1 VAKSLFTLPFIPTL
15 QLAAG
20 WFIGLLRYEDVMEE
34 YTIRPLMLSRVM
46 SEMGPMTYLAYP
58 GRPIIRPY
66 VMWYIRAGD
75 TDVLVDTAIE
85 AEDYRTYHPGFNNVP
100 FEPVQ
105 GFEKALEKVGCKA
118 NDIDIV
124 IQTHLHM
131 DHIYNTLKCRN
142 AVVYVQKKELEFALN
157 PHPIFEI
164 LYPRDIIK
172 NLAFEVI
179 DGEQTILP
187 GIAVMPV
194 PGHTPGCQAV
204 IVDTAEGKAVISGFC
219 SIAENFYP
227 PEDVKE
233 TVTPFASYP
242 VIAPGIHTDLLR
254 AYESVLRVKQIA
266 DIIIPMHD
274 PDMAERAHIP

>member
-1 VAKSLFTLPFIPTL
+1 MK
-15 QLAAG
+15 
-20 WFIGLLRYEDVMEE
+20 E
-34 YTIRPLMLSRVM
+34 YAIKPLMLSKVM
-46 SEMGPMTYLAYP
+46 SEKGPMTYLAYQ
-58 GRPIIRPY
+58 GQPIIRPY

-85 AEDYRTYHPGFNNVP
+85 AEDYRTYHPGFNSVP
-100 FEPVQ
+100 FEPLQ
-105 GFEKALEKVGCKA
+105 SFEQALEKVGCGPD
-118 NDIDIV
+118 DIDIV

-131 DHIYNTLKCRN
+131 DHIYNTSKCRN
-142 AVVYVQKKELEFALN
+142 AVIYVQKNELEFALN

-179 DGEQTILP
+179 DGQQTILP

-194 PGHTPGCQAV
+194 PGHTPGGQAV

-219 SIAENFYP
+219 SIMENFFP
-227 PEDVKE
+227 PEDVKT

-242 VIAPGIHTDLLR
+242 VIAPGIHTDLFQ
-254 AYESVLRVKQIA
+254 AYESVLKVKQVA
-266 DIIIPMHD
+266 DIIIPLHD
-274 PDMAERAHIP
+274 PDMAERDHIP

>member
-1 VAKSLFTLPFIPTL
+1 
-15 QLAAG
+15 
-20 WFIGLLRYEDVMEE
+20 MEG
-34 YTIRPLMLSRVM
+34 YTIKPLMLSRVK

-58 GRPIIRPY
+58 GRSIVRPY

-85 AEDYRTYHPGFNNVP
+85 AEDYRAYHPGFNSVP

-105 GFEKALEKVGCKA
+105 SFEQALEKVGCGPD
-118 NDIDIV
+118 DIDIV

-131 DHIYNTLKCRN
+131 DHIYNTSKCGN
-142 AVVYVQKKELEFALN
+142 AVIYVQKNELEFALN

-172 NLAFEVI
+172 NVAFEVI

-194 PGHTPGCQAV
+194 PGHTPGGQAV

-219 SIAENFYP
+219 SIMENFFP
-227 PEDVKE
+227 PEDVK
-233 TVTPFASYP
+233 TAVTPFASYP
-242 VIAPGIHTDLLR
+242 VIAPGIHTNLFQ
-254 AYESVLRVKQIA
+254 AYESVLKVKQVA
-266 DIIIPMHD
+266 DIIIPLHD
-274 PDMAERAHIP
+274 PDMAERNQIP

>member
-1 VAKSLFTLPFIPTL
+1 
-15 QLAAG
+15 
-20 WFIGLLRYEDVMEE
+20 
-34 YTIRPLMLSRVM
+34 
-46 SEMGPMTYLAYP
+46 
-58 GRPIIRPY
+58 
-66 VMWYIRAGD
+66 
-75 TDVLVDTAIE
+75 
-85 AEDYRTYHPGFNNVP
+85 
-100 FEPVQ
+100 
-105 GFEKALEKVGCKA
+105 
-118 NDIDIV
+118 
-124 IQTHLHM
+124 
-131 DHIYNTLKCRN
+131 
-142 AVVYVQKKELEFALN
+142 VVYVQKNELEFALN

-194 PGHTPGCQAV
+194 PGHTPGGQAV

-233 TVTPFASYP
+233 TMTPFASYP
-242 VIAPGIHTDLLR
+242 VIAPGIHTDLFQ

-274 PDMAERAHIP
+274 PDMAERDHIP

>member
-1 VAKSLFTLPFIPTL
+1 
-15 QLAAG
+15 
-20 WFIGLLRYEDVMEE
+20 MEG

-58 GRPIIRPY
+58 GRSIIRPY

-85 AEDYRTYHPGFNNVP
+85 AEDYRRYHPGFSNIP

-105 GFEKALEKVGCKA
+105 SFDQALEKVGSSPD
-118 NDIDIV
+118 DIDIV

-131 DHIYNTLKCRN
+131 DHIYNTPKCRN
-142 AVVYVQKKELEFALN
+142 AVVYVQKKALEFSLN

-164 LYPRDIIK
+164 TYPKHIVKD
-172 NLAFEVI
+172 LAIEVI

-219 SIAENFYP
+219 SIMENFFP
-227 PEDVKE
+227 PEDVKT

-242 VIAPGIHTDLLR
+242 VIAPGIHTDLLQS
-254 AYESVLRVKQIA
+254 YESVLKVKQVA
-266 DIIIPMHD
+266 DIIIPLHD
-274 PDMAERAHIP
+274 PDIAEKNQIP

>member
-1 VAKSLFTLPFIPTL
+1 
-15 QLAAG
+15 
-20 WFIGLLRYEDVMEE
+20 
-34 YTIRPLMLSRVM
+34 
-46 SEMGPMTYLAYP
+46 MGPMTYLAYL

-75 TDVLVDTAIE
+75 TNVLVDTAIE
-85 AEDYRTYHPGFNNVP
+85 AEDYRTYHPGFNHMP

-105 GFEKALEKVGCKA
+105 SFEQALGKVGCTP

-131 DHIYNTLKCRN
+131 DHIYNTSKCRN
-142 AVVYVQKKELEFALN
+142 AVIYVQKKELEFALN

-164 LYPRDIIK
+164 LYPRDIIE

-179 DGEQTILP
+179 DGEHSILP

-194 PGHTPGCQAV
+194 PGHTPGGQAV
-204 IVDTAEGKAVISGFC
+204 IVETAEGKAVISGFC
-219 SIAENFYP
+219 SIMENFYP

-233 TVTPFASYP
+233 KVTPFASYP
-242 VIAPGIHTDLLR
+242 VIAPGIHTNLFQ
-254 AYESVLRVKQIA
+254 AYESMLKVKGIA

-274 PDMAERAHIP
+274 PVMAERDHIP